1 MTTHRDGDRSD
12 AGRSSTPGL
21 GRTERVLRAAGLV
34 RVEVDERPRCE
45 SLGDYLGED
54 VPCDLHAGHKGNH
67 TWAKPLTGAEEFEW
81 TNRRRA
87 VRRVA

>member
-1 MTTHRDGDRSD
+1 VSG
-12 AGRSSTPGL
+12 AQEQAALPGL
-21 GRTERVLRAAGLV
+21 AHRPRVRSARIEL
-34 RVEVDERPRCE
+34 DERPRCA
-45 SLGDYLGED
+45 SLGDYLGAD
-54 VPCDLHAGHKGNH
+54 VPCDLHAGHKGSH